1 MRFRVCLLFVTF
13 LLGVA
18 TPAAAQDARTVAALE
33 NHYFAQLDQWVGTGG
48 EPRSLQT
55 DVVETCGK
63 LVMLMATRGEQSA
76 FLSTDRPEFDLRVDV
91 CRTITVH
98 RVQPQPRLADPGMV
112 ALICDRGN
120 VLFERLCERSGL
132 R

>member
-1 MRFRVCLLFVTF
+1 MRFPVGPLVGAAVWSL
-13 LLGVA
+13 A
-18 TPAAAQDARTVAALE
+18 AAAAAQDSRTIAALE
-33 NHYFAQLDQWVGTGG
+33 NHYFSQLDLWVGQGG
-48 EPRSLQT
+48 PPERLQ
-55 DVVETCGK
+55 DEVVATCGK

-91 CRTITVH
+91 CRTMTVN
-98 RVQPQPRLADPGMV
+98 RVQPQARLADPGVV

-120 VLFERLCERSGL
+120 PLFERLCESGGL